1 MSVYVFYC
9 CLYGGLR
16 YLGKLLLSIVIFY
29 QKCKYAPPPSR
40 AVSGGYLA
48 TLSARRQAPVE
59 VSALETRTQS
69 SQEMLSGFS
78 KHIC

>member
-59 VSALETRTQS
+59 EESARDENTVVSGNAVCL
-69 SQEMLSGFS
+69 
-78 KHIC
+78 